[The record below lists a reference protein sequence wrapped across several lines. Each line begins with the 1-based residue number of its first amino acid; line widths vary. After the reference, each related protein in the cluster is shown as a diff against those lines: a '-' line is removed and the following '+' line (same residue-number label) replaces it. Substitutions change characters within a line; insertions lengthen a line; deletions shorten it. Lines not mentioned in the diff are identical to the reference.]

1 MKGSGESAEFLY
13 SRLRSGSPS
22 LFGKQPGG
30 IVNIRIQFRPVLL
43 LIAGMAL
50 ACATL
55 SAWAQGR
62 GALEA
67 DAKRAYNSLVARVP
81 AAQALGK
88 EAVAVLVFPKITKA
102 GLVIGGQYGDGV
114 LLKGGKAAG
123 YYNTSGA
130 SYGLQAG
137 AQQFGYAMFF
147 MNEKSLKALTETSGF
162 EVGVGPSVVVVDEGM
177 AKSATSITMKDDVY
191 AFIFSQKGLMA
202 GIGLQGNKI
211 TRLNK

>member
-1 MKGSGESAEFLY
+1 MIRGTPF
-13 SRLRSGSPS
+13 RS
-22 LFGKQPGG
+22 
-30 IVNIRIQFRPVLL
+30 ILL
-43 LIAGMAL
+43 LLGAL
-50 ACATL
+50 ALAGATL
-55 SAWAQGR
+55 SASAQGR

-67 DAKRAYNSLVARVP
+67 DAKKAYAKLVAGVP
-81 AAQALGK
+81 AAKALGK
-88 EAVAVLVFPKITKA
+88 DAVAVLVFPKITKA
-102 GLVIGGQYGDGV
+102 GLVVGGQYGEGV

-123 YYNTSGA
+123 YYSTAGA

-147 MNEKSLKALTETSGF
+147 MSEKSLAALSAADGF

-177 AKSATSITMKDDVY
+177 GKSMTTVTARDNVY

-211 TRLNK
+211 TRLAK